1 MPQGEFCLHDN
12 RAGLAR
18 LTAVFGGMGVVAS
31 AAGFLY
37 NPHWCIFGAL
47 GIAVGAMFAL
57 IGIRNPLTVTLSGA
71 GLTAQG
77 RDGVGVIP
85 ASAIEAVG
93 LSKIGHVH
101 YVILWYDAAVVPSIP
116 RAFDRYL
123 RAMAPGVPGRIHIGA
138 FSETDDAER
147 ISELHRLVAET
158 GLGEWRDHPAD

>member
-1 MPQGEFCLHDN
+1 MPQGEFCLHNN

-18 LTAVFGGMGVVAS
+18 LTAVFGGVGVVAS

-37 NPHWCIFGAL
+37 NPYWCILGAL
-47 GIAVGAMFAL
+47 GIAVGAMFAV
-57 IGIRNPLTVTLSGA
+57 IGIRNPLMITLSGA
-71 GLTAQG
+71 GLTARG
-77 RDGVGVIP
+77 RDGAGVIP

-93 LSKIGHVH
+93 LSKIGRVH
-101 YVILWYDAAVVPSIP
+101 YVTLWYDTVAVPSIP
-116 RAFDRYL
+116 LAFDRYL

-158 GLGEWRDHPAD
+158 GLGEWRDHPAG